1 MKKTSNLSS
10 FREIKLGNNL
20 KYYRTNAGYSQGDLA
35 ELVGTSRNTISAIEN
50 GTWDPTYKLA
60 LALSTILGCD
70 EVEDLFF
77 HDDHGSW
84 RYEHSL
90 EKIKKEQEKT
100 GLRK

>member
-1 MKKTSNLSS
+1 MKNQEKISS

-20 KYYRTNAGYSQGDLA
+20 RYYRKHAGYSQSELA
-35 ELVGTSRNTISAIEN
+35 YLVGTSRNTISSIEN
-50 GTWDPTYKLA
+50 GVFEPTYKLA

-77 HDDHGSW
+77 HNDRGAW

-90 EKIKKEQEKT
+90 LKIKIEQEKT